1 MTKNVRT
8 DNRGRGRSATAG
20 VASAAGAIVA
30 AVLLLS
36 AFALLRP
43 AAVQASSAAGPAAS
57 VSAQEENGVTATTP
71 VSGAVAHIIVQ
82 SDGSTGTLVRPITF
96 TGSISGIQALL
107 STGLSVTV
115 ADTGFGPAV
124 CAIAGTGCPVDNCF
138 CDPNRF
144 WSYSSWDGTQWQP
157 YQVGASQSVISTT
170 GAVEGWRWGEGD
182 NPALGAPQAVAAANA
197 LAWLHSQQDMATGG
211 YGDGLGG
218 AVEVMLALGANDEQ
232 IGEWRPVTGTRTLAD
247 FVRLRATKYSRQ
259 GVSEAGK
266 LAVAAVAAG
275 GCRTVHSLQPS
286 AYFSDTLG
294 AYASDSGFNAWGILG
309 TLALSQT
316 VPPSAV
322 AALAAQQQPSGG
334 WEWQPGF
341 GTDTNTTAVALQ
353 TLVAAGYPVTASEV
367 VSGLAFLKS
376 AQVADGGFLYDP
388 ATPENGA
395 DANSTAYVLMALSA
409 AGEDPNS
416 EQWSVDGRTAVDF
429 LRSLQLADGS
439 LEWQAGTG
447 PNLLATAQAAT
458 ALLGKSYPAAV
469 GTLSACRR

>member
-8 DNRGRGRSATAG
+8 GKLGRGRFAAVT
-20 VASAAGAIVA
+20 AAGAIVA
-30 AVLLLS
+30 AVWLLS
-36 AFALLRP
+36 AFTFLRP
-43 AAVQASSAAGPAAS
+43 AAVQAAPAAS
-57 VSAQEENGVTATTP
+57 VAAQEDNEVTATTP
-71 VSGAVAHIIVQ
+71 VSGAVAHIVVQ
-82 SDGSTGTLVRPITF
+82 QDGTGGLVRPITF
-96 TGSISGIQALL
+96 TQPISGIQALL

-182 NPALGAPQAVAAANA
+182 NPTLGAREAVAAANA
-197 LAWLHSQQDMATGG
+197 LDWLHRRQDAATGG

-232 IGEWRPVTGTRTLAD
+232 IGDWQPVTGTRTLAD
-247 FVRLRATKYSRQ
+247 FVRLRATRYSRQ

-266 LAVAAVAAG
+266 LAVAAVASG

-286 AYFSDTLG
+286 AYFSETLE
-294 AYASDSGFNAWGILG
+294 AYAPDSGFNAWGILG

-322 AALAAQQQPSGG
+322 EALAAQQQPNGG

-353 TLVAAGYPVTASEV
+353 TLVAAGYPVTSTEV

-376 AQVADGGFLYDP
+376 AQVAGGGFLYDP

-409 AGEDPNS
+409 AGEDPGS
-416 EQWSVDGRTAVDF
+416 EQWSVDGSTAVDF
-429 LRSLQLADGS
+429 LRSLQLPDGS

-458 ALLGKSYPAAV
+458 ALLGKSYPVAV

>member
-1 MTKNVRT
+1 MKKNDRISR
-8 DNRGRGRSATAG
+8 RGRCAA
-20 VASAAGAIVA
+20 VAIVSAAVGTLW
-30 AVLLLS
+30 LLA

-43 AAVQASSAAGPAAS
+43 AIAQAAPAALPTARQD
-57 VSAQEENGVTATTP
+57 SAVTATTP
-71 VSGAVAHIIVQ
+71 LTGAVAYIVVQ
-82 SDGSTGTLVRPITF
+82 ADGTGSLVRPITF
-96 TGSISGIQALL
+96 TTPISGIQALL

-115 ADTGFGPAV
+115 GDTGFGPAV
-124 CAIAGTGCPVDNCF
+124 CAIEGTGCPVDNCF
-138 CDPNRF
+138 CDPKRF
-144 WSYSSWDGTQWQP
+144 WSYSSWDGTQWQS

-182 NPALGAPQAVAAANA
+182 NPALAAPQAVAAANA
-197 LAWLHSQQDMATGG
+197 LAWLHDQQDAATGG

-232 IGEWRPVTGTRTLAD
+232 IGDWRPVTGTRTLGN
-247 FVRLRATKYSRQ
+247 FVRLRATRYSRQ
-259 GVSEAGK
+259 GVAEAGK
-266 LAVAAVAAG
+266 LAVAAVGSGA
-275 GCRTVHSLQPS
+275 CRTVRSLQPS
-286 AYFSDTLG
+286 AYFSETLG
-294 AYASDSGFNAWGILG
+294 AYAPDSGFNAWGILG

-316 VPPSAV
+316 VPPSTV
-322 AALAAQQQPSGG
+322 AALTAQQQPDGG

-341 GTDTNTTAVALQ
+341 GPDTNTTAVAVQ
-353 TLVAAGYPVTASEV
+353 TLVAAGYPVTATEV

-376 AQVADGGFLYDP
+376 AQVAGGGFLYDP

-409 AGEDPNS
+409 AGEDGGS
-416 EQWSVDGRTAVDF
+416 EQWSVEGSTAADF
-429 LRSLQLADGS
+429 LRSLQLPDGS

-458 ALLGKSYPAAV
+458 ALLGKSYPLAA

>member
-1 MTKNVRT
+1 MKKNDRIGR
-8 DNRGRGRSATAG
+8 RGRCTAVA
-20 VASAAGAIVA
+20 VASAAVGTLW
-30 AVLLLS
+30 LLA

-43 AAVQASSAAGPAAS
+43 AIAQAVPAALP
-57 VSAQEENGVTATTP
+57 SARQDSAVTATTP
-71 VSGAVAHIIVQ
+71 VTGAVAHIVVQ
-82 SDGSTGTLVRPITF
+82 ADGPGSLVRPVTF
-96 TGSISGIQALL
+96 TAPISGIQALL

-124 CAIAGTGCPVDNCF
+124 CAIEGTGCPVDNCF
-138 CDPNRF
+138 CDPKRF
-144 WSYSSWDGTQWQP
+144 WSYSNWDGTQWQS

-182 NPALGAPQAVAAANA
+182 NPTLAAPQAVAAANA
-197 LAWLHSQQDMATGG
+197 LAWLHSQQDAVTGG

-232 IGEWRPVTGTRTLAD
+232 IGDWRPVTGTLTLRD
-247 FVRLRATKYSRQ
+247 FVRLHATRYSRQ
-259 GVSEAGK
+259 GVAEAGK
-266 LAVAAVAAG
+266 LAVAAVASG
-275 GCRTVHSLQPS
+275 GCRTARSLQPS
-286 AYFSDTLG
+286 SYFSETLG
-294 AYASDSGFNAWGILG
+294 AYAPDSGFNAWGILG

-322 AALAAQQQPSGG
+322 AALTAQQQPTGG

-341 GTDTNTTAVALQ
+341 GTDTNTTAVAVQ
-353 TLVAAGYPVTASEV
+353 TLVAAGYPVTATEV

-388 ATPENGA
+388 AAPENGA

-409 AGEDPNS
+409 AGEDGGS
-416 EQWSVDGRTAVDF
+416 EQWSVDGSTAVDF
-429 LRSLQLADGS
+429 LRSLQLPDGS

-458 ALLGKSYPAAV
+458 ALLGKSYPLAV